1 MVFESHVEQALIE
14 WLQEIGYSYTNG
26 ADISPGG
33 IATERYAF
41 DEVIL
46 RDRLY
51 NALRRINSYLPDE
64 AIEEGMRRICTRL
77 HPGLLENNH
86 DFFRFVTKGIDVPI
100 RQDDSSYRT
109 EKLWVFD
116 RKNLE
121 NNEFLAVNQFTIIE
135 NKHNRRPDVI
145 LFINGLPLVV
155 IELKNPATENATI
168 ESAWNQLNTYKSDI
182 PSLMA
187 YNAFLI
193 VSDGITAKA
202 GSLTA
207 SLDRFTYWKTAD
219 GIAKAHERIPQ
230 LEVLTQGMLNKAT
243 IIDIIHNFTMFQTD
257 GRDTWK
263 ILAAYQQ
270 YYAVNKAVENAFRAS
285 DTAGD
290 RKIGVIW
297 HTTGSGKSFTMTFF
311 AGKLIRQMNNPT
323 IIVITDRNDL
333 DDQLFA
339 TFSQSAE
346 ILGQTPEQASSRAEL
361 REVLQKRQSGG
372 VIFTTIQKFEPAE
385 EDSLM
390 VLNDRKNIIVIADE
404 AHRSQYG
411 YEARVIKRGDEAS
424 ITYGYA
430 RYLHDAL
437 PNASFIG
444 FSGTPIEKKD
454 ASTPAVF
461 GDYIDIYDMSQ
472 SIDDNTTVPIYYE
485 SRLAKLN
492 LPEQEKPKLDSDFE
506 AITESQEQD
515 IRDQKKAEW
524 SQLEKLVGSEHRID
538 LIAQDLVEHFE
549 MRQSAMWGKAMIVC
563 MSRRICVEMYDA
575 ITRIRP
581 DWNDK
586 DDNKGR
592 IKVIMTGSAADPTEF
607 QPHIRNGAAKRNL
620 ANRIKDPN
628 DPLEIVIVRDMW
640 LTGFD
645 VPFMHTMYIDKP
657 MSGHNLIQ
665 AISRVNRVYRDKPG
679 GLIVDYIGFAQ
690 NLKEALQEYTPN
702 DQSRTGID
710 PHHAFVVLKEKLDL
724 LDSLLYEHDYKKFFT
739 GSPKDMMSAIVET
752 IDFIVKNEEDKKTY
766 MDLVAEM
773 STAYALCKTLDEV
786 KPYDDKIGFHKS
798 VRTGIVKLSAL
809 GNSSKKTLA
818 EIDHE
823 INQLVSKS
831 VISEKVVDI
840 LDVIGL
846 KQQNISIL
854 SESFLAE
861 IKSLPQKNLA
871 LEALKRL
878 LNGQIR
884 SMSRVNIVQSKKF
897 SELLQNAINRYSSRA
912 LDATQ
917 VILELIEIAKGV
929 EKAVNRGDSLGLTQE
944 ELAFYDAL
952 TNNKSAVELMDD
964 EILRKIASELAI
976 TIRKN
981 MTVDWTVREAIQAKM
996 RLLIKKLLKKYKYP
1010 PDQQDSA
1017 VQLVLEQAKQM
1028 CEAEEN

>member
-14 WLQEIGYSYTNG
+14 WLQEIGYSYANG

-33 IATERYAF
+33 IASERYAF

-51 NALRRINSYLPDE
+51 RALRRINSYLPDE
-64 AIEEGMRRICTRL
+64 AIEEGMRKIVTLL
-77 HPGLLENNH
+77 HPGLLDNNH
-86 DFFRFVTKGIDVPI
+86 DFYRYVTQGIDVPI

-116 RKNLE
+116 RKNLD
-121 NNEFLAVNQFTIIE
+121 NNDWLAVNQFTIIE

-155 IELKNPATENATI
+155 IELKNPAKENATI
-168 ESAWNQLNTYKSDI
+168 EAAWNQLNTYKNDI

-187 YNAFLI
+187 YNSFLI
-193 VSDGITAKA
+193 VSDGLAAKA

-207 SLDRFTYWKTAD
+207 SLDHYTFWKTSD
-219 GIAKAHERIPQ
+219 GINKAHDRVPQ
-230 LEVLTQGMLNKAT
+230 LEVLTCGMLNKTT
-243 IIDIIHNFTMFQTD
+243 ILDIIHNFTMFQTD

-285 DTAGD
+285 EKSGD

-323 IIVITDRNDL
+323 IVVITDRNDL
-333 DDQLFA
+333 DDQLFS
-339 TFSQSAE
+339 TFSHSAE
-346 ILGQTPEQASSRAEL
+346 LLGQTPEQASSRAEL
-361 REVLQKRQSGG
+361 RDILQRRQSGG
-372 VIFTTIQKFEPAE
+372 VIFTTIQKFEPAD
-385 EDSLM
+385 EDSQM
-390 VLNDRKNIIVIADE
+390 VLNERHNIIVIADE

-411 YEARVIKRGDEAS
+411 FDARVIKKGDEAA

-430 RYLHDAL
+430 RYLHNAL

-492 LPEQEKPKLDSDFE
+492 LSEKDKPKIDADFE
-506 AITESQEQD
+506 VITEKQEQD
-515 IRDQKKAEW
+515 VREQKKAEW

-538 LIAQDLVEHFE
+538 LIAADLVDHFE
-549 MRQSAMWGKAMIVC
+549 MRQSAIWGKAMIVC
-563 MSRRICVEMYDA
+563 MSRRICVEMYEA
-575 ITRIRP
+575 ITKIRP
-581 DWNDK
+581 DWHDK

-592 IKVIMTGSAADPTEF
+592 IKVVMTGSASDPAEY
-607 QPHIRNGAAKRNL
+607 QPHIRNGAGKKLL
-620 ANRIKDPN
+620 ANRMKDPN

-645 VPFMHTMYIDKP
+645 VPFLHTMYIDKP

-710 PHHAFVVLKEKLDL
+710 PHKAFVVLKEKLEL
-724 LDSLLYEHDYKKFFT
+724 LDNLLYKHDYQKFFS
-739 GSPKDMMSAIVET
+739 GSAKDMMSAIVET
-752 IDFIVKNEEDKKTY
+752 IDFVVKNEKDKKIY

-773 STAYALCKTLDEV
+773 SVAYALCKTLDEV
-786 KPYDDKIGFHKS
+786 KPYDDKIGFHKTI
-798 VRTGIVKLSAL
+798 RTGIVKLNVI
-809 GNSSKKTLA
+809 GGTGKKTLA
-818 EIDHE
+818 EIDYE
-823 INQLVSKS
+823 INQLVSQS

-854 SESFLAE
+854 SDAFLEE

-884 SMSRVNIVQSKKF
+884 SMSRVNLVQSKKF
-897 SELLQNAINRYSSRA
+897 SELLQNAINRYSARA

-929 EKAVNRGDSLGLTQE
+929 QKAVNRGESMGLTQE

-952 TNNKSAVELMDD
+952 TNNKSAIELMGD
-964 EILRKIASELAI
+964 ETIRKIASELTV

-981 MTVDWTVREAIQAKM
+981 MTVDWTVREAVQAKM

-1010 PDQQDSA
+1010 PDQQESA
-1017 VQLVLEQAKQM
+1017 VQLVLEQARQM
-1028 CEAEEN
+1028 CEAEAY